1 MELTVKIKNA
11 QNAEV
16 LSRFLKSI
24 QYVEDVEIE
33 LNSNKNESG
42 EFARGNFEPGQ
53 KPSDFAG
60 IWQGKKHNAK
70 TLRRKAWARKK

>member
-1 MELTVKIKNA
+1 MELTVKVKNA

-24 QYVEDVEIE
+24 QYVEDVEIGANGGKIG
-33 LNSNKNESG
+33 LG
-42 EFARGNFEPGQ
+42 EFAQGNFAPNQ

-60 IWQGKKHNAK
+60 IWKGKKRNAK
-70 TLRRKAWARKK
+70 TLRWKAWARKK